1 MIMIM
6 RCFVII
12 YVLYMIICD
21 YICLLIDIAYTQ
33 YAFCESIQPS
43 QSFQLTG
50 AGSCEPQTQDRVSTA
65 WILCAAAGFLRCHT
79 PQIQN
84 TLLYH
89 DSIST
94 GSRLFMVFVSI
105 QYCFL
110 IWSRGPYKKKTGI
123 TAQHCH
129 IKCTWALAVT
139 PRFVFLPCFLKPKKV
154 EELPDAKCHNLLH
167 VTFRSRCYV
176 YIIIRSYHM
185 GFY

>member
-84 TLLYH
+84 TLRYH

-110 IWSRGPYKKKTGI
+110 IYGHEALQKENRHHGTALPYKVHMGLWR
-123 TAQHCH
+123 HPSFCFP
-129 IKCTWALAVT
+129 AVLSET
-139 PRFVFLPCFLKPKKV
+139 KKV
-154 EELPDAKCHNLLH
+154 EELPDAKCHNLTACHLQ
-167 VTFRSRCYV
+167 VTMLCIS
-176 YIIIRSYHM
+176 
-185 GFY
+185 